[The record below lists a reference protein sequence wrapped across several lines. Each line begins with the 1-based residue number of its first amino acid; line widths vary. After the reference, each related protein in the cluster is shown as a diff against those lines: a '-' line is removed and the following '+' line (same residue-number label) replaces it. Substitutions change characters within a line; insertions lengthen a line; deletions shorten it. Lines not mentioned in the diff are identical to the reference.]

1 MAEPIGEV
9 VQTSTTRFTARAL
22 TLGEGPAFGSLVRT
36 TCQPGQV
43 YGLVYLVETG
53 GLDTAAQPVQRGR
66 AGLRDAAIYREN
78 PDLAA
83 VLRTDFTALIVGF
96 AEGDAA
102 EAGVIRQYLPPH
114 PPPLH
119 WSVYL
124 CGDAEL
130 ARFSEQLDYLRR
142 VLDSRETPTD
152 ELLAASVRL
161 ASRARPDDATF
172 ALRAGQELARLLKSD
187 YDRLNA
193 ILRRLAA

>member
-1 MAEPIGEV
+1 MAEPIGEI

-22 TLGEGPAFGSLVRT
+22 TLDQGPAFGSLVRA
-36 TCQPGQV
+36 TCPPGQV

-53 GLDTAAQPVQRGR
+53 GLDSSAQPVQRGR
-66 AGLRDAAIYREN
+66 AGLRDEAIYREN

-96 AEGDAA
+96 AEGD
-102 EAGVIRQYLPPH
+102 VIRQYLPPH

-130 ARFSEQLDYLRR
+130 AAFAEQLDFLRR
-142 VLDSRETPTD
+142 VLDSHETPTD

-161 ASRARPDDATF
+161 ARRARAADDSF
-172 ALRAGQELARLLKSD
+172 ALRAGQELARLLKGD